1 MNLNV
6 NEIKEKQP
14 QSISNLQSLS
24 IYSNITSTSST
35 INYVTG
41 DLENDN
47 LIEKP
52 YFIGDYSCKTT
63 LFESCLDDTFPTY
76 LTNCETIA
84 IPKRV
89 KRNLERLPKSVLNKI
104 DSDKSVAIE
113 KCLDFVSNLTGTIF
127 YEKEEDKWK
136 NLHSTYLD
144 QKYKKG
150 NDNTRIYKRVIE
162 ALTYSTDSTQPIIK
176 VKKNEYG
183 VESYMTNEYCKSYRL
198 NETFCVNKIDYYI
211 LKNNDFKQKV
221 RKNQLEKLTKAINNK
236 IGNNLLNVYKSIELP
251 SLDEIKKEG
260 EKLVNNGYVTKKG
273 KRLVKLNKRK
283 KEKIIDY
290 KNLSFLE
297 DNISRFKYLTQNGLI
312 TPSISSK
319 AGGRV
324 TDSFNLMPSYIRNLV
339 KIDGEIIVELDFKA
353 LHPNLAIKIY
363 GGKTKYITHQN
374 IANFLNEDIKKVKIE
389 HLSFF
394 NKHPNDMK
402 KSVLYQYY
410 KENESE
416 MLENILNDK
425 LTNRYKITSM
435 RLFDLEVQIM
445 TQIIS
450 ELNKKGIYV
459 LYVYDA
465 LLCKKSQTDVVL
477 ETMNRVIL
485 DNGVYTIAS
494 V

>member
-1 MNLNV
+1 MNFND
-6 NEIKEKQP
+6 NEIRKEQILIYFKSK
-14 QSISNLQSLS
+14 SINS
-24 IYSNITSTSST
+24 I
-35 INYVTG
+35 INNVT
-41 DLENDN
+41 DNTENN
-47 LIEKP
+47 RFKTPP
-52 YFIGDYSCKTT
+52 YFTNNYSCKSIK
-63 LFESCLDDTFPTY
+63 FEQTIDDTFPSY

-89 KRNLERLPKSVLNKI
+89 KRTVERLPKSVLNKI
-104 DSDKSVAIE
+104 DSDKSIAVE

-127 YEKEEDKWK
+127 YDNDEDKWK

-144 QKYKKG
+144 EKYRKG
-150 NDNTRIYKRVIE
+150 KDNTRIYKRVID
-162 ALTYSTDSTQPIIK
+162 ALTYSTDSTFPIIE

-183 VESYMTNEYCKSYRL
+183 GDTYLSNEYSKSYRL
-198 NETFCVNKIDYYI
+198 NESFAIDKIDYYI
-211 LKNNDFKQKV
+211 LKNNDFKQKI
-221 RKNQLEKLTKAINNK
+221 RKNQLEKLSRAINNK

-260 EKLVNNGYVTKKG
+260 DKLINKGYVTKKG
-273 KRLVKLNKRK
+273 KRLAKINKRK
-283 KEKIIDY
+283 KENIKGY
-290 KNLSFLE
+290 KNLSFVE

-339 KIDGEIIVELDFKA
+339 KIDGERIIELDFKA

-363 GGKTKYITHQN
+363 GGKSKYITHQN

-402 KSVLYQYY
+402 KSILHQYY
-410 KENESE
+410 MENESE

-465 LLCKKSQTDVVL
+465 LLCKESQTDVVL

-485 DNGVYTIAS
+485 ENGVYTIAS

>member
-6 NEIKEKQP
+6 NEIKEKQS
-14 QSISNLQSLS
+14 QSISNLQSKS
-24 IYSNITSTSST
+24 IITSVSTT

-47 LIEKP
+47 LLKKP

-63 LFESCLDDTFPTY
+63 LFGNGLDDTFPTY

-89 KRNLERLPKSVLNKI
+89 KRNLGKLPKSVLSKI

-113 KCLDFVSNLTGTIF
+113 KCLDFVSNFTGTIF
-127 YEKEEDKWK
+127 YENEEDKWK

-144 QKYKKG
+144 QKYRKG
-150 NDNTRIYKRVIE
+150 NDNTRIYKRVVE

-183 VESYMTNEYCKSYRL
+183 VESYMTNEYSKSYRL
-198 NETFCVNKIDYYI
+198 NEVFCVDKIDYYI

-221 RKNQLEKLTKAINNK
+221 RRNQLEKLTKAINNK

-260 EKLVNNGYVTKKG
+260 DKLINKGYVTKKG
-273 KRLVKLNKRK
+273 KRLAKINKRK
-283 KEKIIDY
+283 KENIKGY
-290 KNLSFLE
+290 KNLSFVE

-339 KIDGEIIVELDFKA
+339 KIDGERIIELDFKA

-363 GGKTKYITHQN
+363 GGKSKYITHQN

-394 NKHPNDMK
+394 NKHPKDMK
-402 KSVLYQYY
+402 KSILYQYY
-410 KENESE
+410 MDRESE

-435 RLFDLEVQIM
+435 RLFELEVQIM

-450 ELNKKGIYV
+450 ELNKNGIYV

-465 LLCKKSQTDVVL
+465 LLCKKSQTDIVL

-485 DNGVYTIAS
+485 ENEVFTIAS

>member
-1 MNLNV
+1 MNLNAE
-6 NEIKEKQP
+6 EINVE
-14 QSISNLQSLS
+14 SINFKSK
-24 IYSNITSTSST
+24 IYYKDST
-35 INYVTG
+35 INNVTG
-41 DLENDN
+41 DTAN
-47 LIEKP
+47 EKSSKIP
-52 YFIGDYSCKTT
+52 YNFSVSDWKETPFDYN
-63 LFESCLDDTFPTY
+63 FNDTFPTY

-89 KRNLERLPKSVLNKI
+89 KRNLERLPKSVLSKI
-104 DSDKSVAIE
+104 DSDKSIAVE

-127 YEKEEDKWK
+127 YDSDEDKWK

-144 QKYKKG
+144 EKYRKG
-150 NDNTRIYKRVIE
+150 KDNTRIYKRVID
-162 ALTYSTDSTQPIIK
+162 ALTYSTDSTFPVIE

-183 VESYMTNEYCKSYRL
+183 GDTYLSNEYSKSYRL
-198 NETFCVNKIDYYI
+198 NELFAIDKIDYYI
-211 LKNNDFKQKV
+211 LKNNDFKQKI
-221 RKNQLEKLTKAINNK
+221 RKNQLEKLSKAINNK

-251 SLDEIKKEG
+251 TLDEIKKEG
-260 EKLVNNGYVTKKG
+260 DKLINKGYVTKKG
-273 KRLVKLNKRK
+273 KRLAKINKRK
-283 KEKIIDY
+283 KENIKDY
-290 KNLSFLE
+290 KNLSFVE

-339 KIDGEIIVELDFKA
+339 KIDGERIIELDFKA

-363 GGKTKYITHQN
+363 GGKSKYTTHQN

-402 KSVLYQYY
+402 KSVLHQYY
-410 KENESE
+410 MENESE

-465 LLCKKSQTDVVL
+465 LLCKESQTDVVL

-485 DNGVYTIAS
+485 DNGVYTIAC